1 MLDNLFHICFDFEHG
16 VLINSEIRRKII
28 MAISEVIKFGGSP
41 DDIVWKHSGEE
52 FNATSQL
59 IVDEVQEAIL
69 CVNGQATDLFG
80 PGRHTLSVPNIPIA
94 RKLVNIP
101 TGGTTPFPCKV
112 FYINKV
118 HQMDMLWGTRGSIDL
133 DDPLYDI
140 FLHIMLHG
148 NLAYSIEDSRKFLIK
163 LAGFRSRVTRTEV
176 MEKFKGIVSSHVKD
190 AISKIMING
199 LLSYFMINAH
209 LFDISD
215 VVKEKLDVIFSEY
228 GIRIEY
234 FNIESIDVPRDDYA
248 VVAHAKEER
257 AKRLIEGYTWKEE
270 REMLILEKFAANEGT
285 AGAVGGAMGGFMMGG
300 VLGGSIS
307 DIARQALSGN
317 SSGSSGMKNL
327 SGIAPARNAVAQSAP
342 VLNTAEFLRN
352 GGVAASVVPAV
363 PTSSPAPAEPFIS
376 STRVSAPFDLSGFDS
391 PSPAPLPVN
400 PAGKSFCSNCGQENA
415 PGSKFCCGC
424 GMKLWS
430 DPVCP
435 SCGSKLSTGAKFC
448 SNCGQKI

>member
-1 MLDNLFHICFDFEHG
+1 
-16 VLINSEIRRKII
+16 
-28 MAISEVIKFGGSP
+28 MAISEVIKFSGSP

-80 PGRHTLSVPNIPIA
+80 PGRHTLSVPNIPVA
-94 RKLVNIP
+94 RTLINIP
-101 TGGTTPFPCKV
+101 TDGNTPFPCKV

-148 NLAYSIEDSRKFLIK
+148 SLAYSIEDSRKFLIK
-163 LAGFRSRVTRTEV
+163 LAGFRSRVTNTEV
-176 MEKFKGIVSSHVKD
+176 VEKFKGIVSSHVKD
-190 AISKIMING
+190 AISRIMING

-209 LFDISD
+209 LFEISD
-215 VVKEKLDVIFSEY
+215 VVKEQLDAIFSEY

-234 FNIESIDVPRDDYA
+234 FNIESIEVPRDDYA

-285 AGAVGGAMGGFMMGG
+285 AGGVGGAMGGFMMGG

-307 DIARQALSGN
+307 DIAREALNGQ

-327 SGIAPARNAVAQSAP
+327 A
-342 VLNTAEFLRN
+342 
-352 GGVAASVVPAV
+352 GVAPMREVFSSCSRGADRFADSDVVSV
-363 PTSSPAPAEPFIS
+363 
-376 STRVSAPFDLSGFDS
+376 
-391 PSPAPLPVN
+391 
-400 PAGKSFCSNCGQENA
+400 
-415 PGSKFCCGC
+415 
-424 GMKLWS
+424 
-430 DPVCP
+430 
-435 SCGSKLSTGAKFC
+435 
-448 SNCGQKI
+448 